1 MCIRDRHDGQEGKHL
16 VLFDEPASGLDS
28 TEAERF
34 GDLVQ
39 EIAASHEAAIL
50 LVEHNVG
57 FVMQRCHRVVV
68 LHLGKVLADGT
79 PEQVREDPLVLSAYL
94 GASTKMCIRD
104 RWRAPRPR
112 TSPTGNFPP
121 TAPSS

>member
-1 MCIRDRHDGQEGKHL
+1 M
-16 VLFDEPASGLDS
+16 GLQDIVRWLLPKEDHFY
-28 TEAERF
+28 TYLENLA
-34 GDLVQ
+34 
-39 EIAASHEAAIL
+39 AASHEAAIL

-94 GASTKMCIRD
+94 GAST
-104 RWRAPRPR
+104 
-112 TSPTGNFPP
+112 S
-121 TAPSS
+121 